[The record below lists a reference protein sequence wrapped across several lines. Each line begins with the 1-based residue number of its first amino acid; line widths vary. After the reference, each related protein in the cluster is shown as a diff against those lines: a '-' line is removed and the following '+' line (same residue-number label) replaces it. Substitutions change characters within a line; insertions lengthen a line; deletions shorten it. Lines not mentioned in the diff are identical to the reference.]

1 MKTIKQ
7 LGVEYNDH
15 LKSIKYSPTT
25 TNQVR
30 IRLKSFSTWL
40 IEMYQLELTGE
51 LRLEHMERYHRHL
64 TATTNRKGLPAKP
77 ESINRAITIIRGFLK
92 YLIKHNY
99 IQPRLLDALEYLK
112 ESKRLPTG
120 ILTHDQV
127 KQLLASIQTDT
138 AFGYRNKAMFELLYS
153 TGIRA
158 SEILRLDVNDIDI
171 SNGTALIHGKGD
183 KERMVPIGKTALM
196 HLETFMVGV
205 RPFLI
210 KDKTENALFLSRDG
224 NRLSYDAYNLV
235 VRNVAAN
242 SGLDEYITSHTFR
255 RSCTT
260 ELIRGDANMYHVK
273 ELLGHSSLDTL
284 KHYARL
290 TITDL
295 KKTHARCHPSEGG
308 RTSGSLGK

>member
-1 MKTIKQ
+1 MKTIYQ
-7 LGVEYNDH
+7 LGIDYNDH
-15 LKSIKYSPTT
+15 LRSLNYSPKTT
-25 TNQVR
+25 RQVR
-30 IRLKSFSTWL
+30 IRLASFSRWL
-40 IEMYQLELTGE
+40 IEMYELKSTGE

-64 TATTNRKGLPAKP
+64 TGTMNRKGLPAKP

-92 YLIKHNY
+92 YLIKHNF
-99 IQPRLLDALEYLK
+99 IQNRLLDALEYLK

-127 KQLLASIQTDT
+127 KQLLDSIKTDT
-138 AFGYRNKAMFELLYS
+138 AFGYRNRAMFELLYS

-158 SEILRLDVNDIDI
+158 SEILRIDVNDIDI

-183 KERMVPIGKTALM
+183 KERMVPVGKTAL
-196 HLETFMVGV
+196 HYLETFMVGV
-205 RPFLI
+205 RPFMI
-210 KDKTENALFLSRDG
+210 KDMAEKALFLSRDG

-235 VRNVAAN
+235 VKNVVSK

-273 ELLGHSSLDTL
+273 ELLGHSSLETL

-295 KKTHARCHPSEGG
+295 KKTHSRCHPRERG
-308 RTSGSLGK
+308 